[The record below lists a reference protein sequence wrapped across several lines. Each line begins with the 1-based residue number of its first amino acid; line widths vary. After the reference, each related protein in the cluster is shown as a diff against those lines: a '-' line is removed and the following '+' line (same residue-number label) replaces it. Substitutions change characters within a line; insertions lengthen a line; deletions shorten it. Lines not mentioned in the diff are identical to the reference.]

1 MAGTTYANLTTDIR
15 NYTEVGDS
23 VFTQAVINRFIEDAE
38 FRIYQ
43 ELPMDS
49 SRYVSEGTLAA
60 NDNTI
65 NNPGKGS
72 KGATGALFIRGVE
85 VFNSTANTEG
95 NGTWL
100 EKKDQTY
107 LSEFV
112 DRKYGPSGKIQSPT
126 DTTNSV
132 TGFPKYYAMFGG
144 ATGDSDTTSG
154 GMYIAPTPDANYKYR
169 IYYNMVPLG
178 LSSSTTSTYLSKYFP
193 NGLLYACLVEAYGYL
208 KGPMDMLTL
217 YEQKYKNAIQQF
229 AGMQLGRR
237 RRDDYTDGTVR
248 IKVNSPSP

>member
-15 NYTEVGDS
+15 NYTEVDDG
-23 VFTQAVINRFIEDAE
+23 VLTQAVINRFIEDAE

-72 KGATGALFIRGVE
+72 KGATGTLFIRGVE
-85 VFNSTANTEG
+85 VFSSTANTEG

-107 LSEFV
+107 LSEYV
-112 DRKYGPSGKIQSPT
+112 DRKFGPSGEIQAPT

-169 IYYNMVPLG
+169 IYYNMIPLG

-193 NGLLYACLVEAYGYL
+193 NGLLYACLVEAYGFL
-208 KGPMDMLTL
+208 KGPMEMLTL
-217 YEQKYKNAIQQF
+217 YENKYKNALQQF

-248 IKVNSPSP
+248 IPVKSPSP

>member
-15 NYTEVGDS
+15 NYTEVDS
-23 VFTQAVINRFIEDAE
+23 NVLTAAVINRFIEDAE

-49 SRYVSEGTLAA
+49 ARYVSEGTLVA

-65 NNPGKGS
+65 NSPGKGS

-112 DRKYGPSGKIQSPT
+112 DEKYGPSGKIQAPT

-208 KGPMDMLTL
+208 KGPMEMLTL

>member
-1 MAGTTYANLTTDIR
+1 MAGTTYSNLTTDIR
-15 NYTEVGDS
+15 NYTEVDS
-23 VFTQAVINRFIEDAE
+23 DVLTTAVINRFIEDAE

-49 SRYVSEGTLAA
+49 QRFVQEGTLAA

-65 NNPGKGS
+65 NAPAGC
-72 KGATGALFIRGVE
+72 LFVRGIE
-85 VFNSTANTEG
+85 VFESTSNTEG
-95 NGTWL
+95 NGKWL

-112 DRKYGPSGKIQSPT
+112 DRKFGPEGKIQSPT

-132 TGFPKYYAMFGG
+132 TGLPKYYAMFGG
-144 ATGDSDTTSG
+144 ATGTTDTTSG
-154 GMYIAPTPDANYKYR
+154 GMYLAPTPDAAYKFR
-169 IYYNMVPLG
+169 IYYNKMPDG
-178 LSSSTTSTYLSKYFP
+178 LSSSTTTTYLSKYFP
-193 NGLLYACLVEAYGYL
+193 QGLLYACLVEAFGYL
-208 KGPMDMLTL
+208 KGPMDMLTY
-217 YEQKYKNAIQQF
+217 YENRYKNAVQQF

-248 IKVNSPSP
+248 IPVKSPSP

>member
-1 MAGTTYANLTTDIR
+1 MSGVKKYDYSTLTTAIR
-15 NYTEVGDS
+15 DYTEVGSDVLS
-23 VFTQAVINRFIEDAE
+23 TTIVDGIIMAAE
-38 FRIYQ
+38 MRIYQ

-49 SRYVSEGTLAA
+49 ERFVQEGTLAA

-65 NNPGKGS
+65 NAP
-72 KGATGALFIRGVE
+72 AACLFVRGIE

-112 DRKYGPSGKIQSPT
+112 DRKFGPEGTIQAPT

-144 ATGDSDTTSG
+144 ADNTTDTSSG
-154 GMYIAPTPDANYKYR
+154 GMYFAPTPDANYKFR
-169 IYYNMVPLG
+169 VYYNKFPNGLG
-178 LSSSTTSTYLSKYFP
+178 SGTGFNNNTYLSTYFP
-193 NGLLYACLVEAYGYL
+193 QGLLYACLVEAYGFL

-248 IKVNSPSP
+248 ITVKSPSP

>member
-1 MAGTTYANLTTDIR
+1 MAGYTLAALEADIR
-15 NYTEVGDS
+15 SYTEVDS
-23 VFTQAVINRFIEDAE
+23 TVFSGAILGRFIENAE
-38 FRIYQ
+38 FRINQ

-49 SRYVSEGTLAA
+49 ARFVQEGTLAA
-60 NDNTI
+60 NDNTL
-65 NNPGKGS
+65 NAPAGC
-72 KGATGALFIRGVE
+72 LFVRGIE
-85 VFNSTANTEG
+85 VFESTANTEG
-95 NGTWL
+95 NGKWL

-107 LSEFV
+107 LSELV
-112 DRKYGPSGKIQSPT
+112 DRKFGPEGTIQSPT

-144 ATGDSDTTSG
+144 ATSTSDTTSG
-154 GMYIAPTPDANYKYR
+154 GMYFAPTPDANYKFR
-169 IYYNMVPLG
+169 VYYNKIPTGLG
-178 LSSSTTSTYLSKYFP
+178 TNTSGTYVSKYFP
-193 NGLLYACLVEAYGYL
+193 QGLLYASLVEAYGYL

-248 IKVNSPSP
+248 IPVKSPSP

>member
-1 MAGTTYANLTTDIR
+1 MSGVKKYDYSTLTTAIR
-15 NYTEVGDS
+15 DYTEVSSDVLTTTIVDGIIM
-23 VFTQAVINRFIEDAE
+23 AAE

-49 SRYVSEGTLAA
+49 QRFVQEGTLAA
-60 NDNTI
+60 DDNTI
-65 NNPGKGS
+65 NSP
-72 KGATGALFIRGVE
+72 AGALFIRGVE
-85 VFNSTANTEG
+85 VFNSTANTQG

-107 LSEFV
+107 LSEYV
-112 DRKYGPSGKIQSPT
+112 DRLTGPEGDRTAQ
-126 DTTNSV
+126 DV

-144 ATGDSDTTSG
+144 ADNTTDTSSG
-154 GMYIAPTPDANYKYR
+154 GMYLAPTPDAAYKFR
-169 IYYNMVPLG
+169 IYYNKMPNGLG
-178 LSSSTTSTYLSKYFP
+178 SSTGFNNNTYLSTYFP
-193 NGLLYACLVEAYGYL
+193 QGLLYACLVEAYGFL
-208 KGPMDMLTL
+208 KGPMDMLTF

-248 IKVNSPSP
+248 IQVKSPSP